1 MPSQPPR
8 VMFNFEEE
16 QISAQENV
24 DDTINES
31 IAERD
36 NEDDEVES
44 LSDITD
50 RLPDV
55 KKAEIKSEDIFD
67 LDANLAVL
75 PDTVKED
82 LDQDYME
89 QGTTMDREHA
99 NQRAIV
105 ESATPRHA
113 VPRPKK
119 VTLNKDGRP
128 RKPMSETHKAK
139 LAEARKKAQEGRRL
153 AKQRRDEER
162 EFKKEEAE
170 LLKKKKQKD
179 FEKLKAEVNEE
190 PKAPA
195 PAPRSVAGPIQRG
208 LTQED
213 LRQAQYEAILAY
225 DKLRKEQ
232 KAEKKRLQAEEKA
245 KQELMA
251 KILPKQTGYR
261 AKDANGRY
269 INPWDACY

>member
-1 MPSQPPR
+1 
-8 VMFNFEEE
+8 MFNFEE
-16 QISAQENV
+16 QEVAPQQNV

-31 IAERD
+31 IVDVEV
-36 NEDDEVES
+36 DEVES
-44 LSDITD
+44 DTTIAD

-55 KKAEIKSEDIFD
+55 KRAEIKSEDIFD
-67 LDANLAVL
+67 LDANLAVM
-75 PDTVKED
+75 PDDVKED
-82 LDQDYME
+82 IDQDYME
-89 QGTTMDREHA
+89 QGTTMDREHEH
-99 NQRAIV
+99 QRAVI
-105 ESATPRHA
+105 ESAKTPK
-113 VPRPKK
+113 PRAKK

-128 RKPMSETHKAK
+128 RKPMSESHKAK
-139 LAEARKKAQEGRRL
+139 LAESRKKAAEGRRL
-153 AKQRRDEER
+153 AKIRRDEER
-162 EFKKEEAE
+162 EFKKQEAE

-195 PAPRSVAGPIQRG
+195 PAPAPIQRG

-251 KILPKQTGYR
+251 KIMPQQTGYR
-261 AKDANGRY
+261 AKGPNGKY
-269 INPWDACY
+269 LNPWDSCY

>member
-1 MPSQPPR
+1 
-8 VMFNFEEE
+8 MFNFEED
-16 QISAQENV
+16 QIPAQENV
-24 DDTINES
+24 DDTINEC
-31 IAERD
+31 II
-36 NEDDEVES
+36 DDEVDEVEPVQ
-44 LSDITD
+44 DITD

-89 QGTTMDREHA
+89 QGTSMEREHEHQKA
-99 NQRAIV
+99 VI
-105 ESATPRHA
+105 ESAKTPKART
-113 VPRPKK
+113 KK
-119 VTLNKDGRP
+119 VTLNKNGQP
-128 RKPMSETHKAK
+128 RKPMSEAHKAK
-139 LAEARKKAQEGRRL
+139 LAEARKKAAEGRRL
-153 AKQRRDEER
+153 AKIRRDEER
-162 EFKKEEAE
+162 EFKKQETE

-179 FEKLKAEVNEE
+179 FEKLKKEVEE
-190 PKAPA
+190 PTTPAPA
-195 PAPRSVAGPIQRG
+195 PAPVQRG

-232 KAEKKRLQAEEKA
+232 KAEKKRLQEEEKA
-245 KQELMA
+245 KKELMA
-251 KILPKQTGYR
+251 KIMPQQTGYR

-269 INPWDACY
+269 LNPWDSCY